1 MRGALGAA
9 RTLSN
14 FKPIDIFEY
23 AEPGEPKGMGRWP
36 DDLVDQPRRAGPHAG
51 TVGRCKRR
59 SHLATKHSRLA
70 LLGGVGS
77 QAGISGWYII
87 APHAKSS

>member
-1 MRGALGAA
+1 MRGASGAA
-9 RTLSN
+9 RTLLSN

-59 SHLATKHSRLA
+59 SHLATKQSRLA

-77 QAGISGWYII
+77 QAGIRRWYRV
-87 APHAKSS
+87 